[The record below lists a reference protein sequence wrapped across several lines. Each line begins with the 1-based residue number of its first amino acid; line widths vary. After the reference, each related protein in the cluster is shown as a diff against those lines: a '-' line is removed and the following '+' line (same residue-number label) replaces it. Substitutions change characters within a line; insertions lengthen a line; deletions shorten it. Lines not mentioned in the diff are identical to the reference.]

1 MRKAI
6 RLSAAAAI
14 APTLLLGLSLQA
26 AAADNGI
33 YFGAS
38 LGQANVEVENITVG
52 STIGDFKGDDTSWKL
67 IAGIRPLDWFG
78 VEASYVNFGEP
89 EDRIGGQK
97 VKADGDGI
105 SAFAVGFLA
114 VGPIDLFAKGGL
126 ISWDSKLARSGFDED
141 GTDFAY
147 GVGAQFR
154 LLGLSVR
161 AEYEIFD
168 AEDVEDLNMLS
179 IGVTYT
185 FL

>member
-6 RLSAAAAI
+6 LVAAAI
-14 APTLLLGLSLQA
+14 ALVPGASVL
-26 AAADNGI
+26 AADNGI
-33 YFGAS
+33 YIGAS
-38 LGQANVEVENITVG
+38 VGQANVEIDNVDVDG
-52 STIGDFKGDDTSWKL
+52 LRQDFDADDTGFKL
-67 IAGIRPLDWFG
+67 IAGIRPLDWLA

-89 EDRIGGQK
+89 EDTVGGQK

-105 SAFAVGFLA
+105 SAFAVGLLA
-114 VGPIDLFAKGGL
+114 VGPVDLFAKGGL
-126 ISWDSKLARSGFDED
+126 ISWDTKVAGFDED

-154 LLGLSVR
+154 VLGLSLR

-168 AEDVEDLNMLS
+168 VDQVDDLNMLS